1 MINLI
6 DFIRLSHQAWDQRKE
21 NQQDGATS
29 EGEFELGARYGV
41 TTVTELSFNGEPE

>member
-1 MINLI
+1 MALSELA
-6 DFIRLSHQAWDQRKE
+6 IRLGVNEKQRE
-21 NQQDGATS
+21 QDDATS